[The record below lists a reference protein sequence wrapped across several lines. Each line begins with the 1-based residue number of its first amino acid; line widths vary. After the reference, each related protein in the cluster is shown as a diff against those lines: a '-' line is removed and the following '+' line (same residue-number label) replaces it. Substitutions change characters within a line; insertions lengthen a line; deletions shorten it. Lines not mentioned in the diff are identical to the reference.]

1 MKEKMMEMT
10 NTIKYSIIA
19 VALIICV
26 GLKLYFGNNPIVAD
40 VDAGIETVVKD
51 ESGYDITPIVNAI

>member
-1 MKEKMMEMT
+1 MET
-10 NTIKYSIIA
+10 KDIIKYSIIV
-19 VALIICV
+19 VAIILCI

-51 ESGYDITPIVNAI
+51 ESGYDITPIVSAI